1 MAACWFWV
9 VREWGWVGGKGV
21 VCHLCVCLMMTNK
34 WQQKQELKQPTTN
47 NNNKTGKIAKNGNKL
62 QTKKKPA

>member
-1 MAACWFWV
+1 
-9 VREWGWVGGKGV
+9 
-21 VCHLCVCLMMTNK
+21 MMTNK